1 MVAADQLLMDRWG
14 YRGLPGARQGLAPLP
29 PSASPKPHLFVVHSG
44 SRRVLLQEE
53 ILTLML
59 RYVGAAAPVYSL
71 FLPLAVHIM
80 VVSTHSVF
88 STVTIAIKVQST

>member
-1 MVAADQLLMDRWG
+1 M
-14 YRGLPGARQGLAPLP
+14 
-29 PSASPKPHLFVVHSG
+29 
-44 SRRVLLQEE
+44 LQEE

-88 STVTIAIKVQST
+88 STVTIAIKVQSTEFNSISSIKPGTLMVMDRGASSATG